1 MKHGEIYSEKGWLW
15 YFFKQ
20 TGTEKYLKS
29 GCDIYKIEDE
39 KEILFASPD
48 SGLPRK
54 IPDFGAVETF
64 SLKENL

>member
-1 MKHGEIYSEKGWLW
+1 MALV
-15 YFFKQ
+15 FFKQ
-20 TGTEKYLKS
+20 TGTDRKIFKS

>member
-1 MKHGEIYSEKGWLW
+1 MAKYIAKKDGFGIFLSKPEQI
-15 YFFKQ
+15 
-20 TGTEKYLKS
+20 EKYLKS